1 MSSSTIPFVYPAWA
15 TAGEERKKYGKAKA
29 LGASA
34 QTLDDKDDTEGFLEA
49 RAMGEII
56 DYHFS
61 LLPAPCFHICFHRS
75 PIHLSQFVSNIT
87 SSPAISSNKFP
98 SPFILS
104 YPNLLIFFYHGR

>member
-34 QTLDDKDDTEGFLEA
+34 QTLYDKDETEGFLEA
-49 RAMGEII
+49 CAMGEII

-61 LLPAPCFHICFHRS
+61 LSPCTVFSYFNFHRAS
-75 PIHLSQFVSNIT
+75 IQFVSNIT
-87 SSPAISSNKFP
+87 SSPAISSN
-98 SPFILS
+98 
-104 YPNLLIFFYHGR
+104 